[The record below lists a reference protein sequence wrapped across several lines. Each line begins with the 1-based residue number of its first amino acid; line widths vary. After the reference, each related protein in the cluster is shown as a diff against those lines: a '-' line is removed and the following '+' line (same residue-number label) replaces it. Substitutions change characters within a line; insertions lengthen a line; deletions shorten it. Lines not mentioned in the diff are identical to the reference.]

1 MNKYIK
7 YLFYILE
14 HKKNVFIECWKEGLY
29 LQAFTHDLS
38 KFLPSEFIPY
48 ARNFYG
54 KYIPQR
60 ILDNLV
66 GVENKSKIR
75 TKEQTKEEFNKAWQL
90 HYKRNKH
97 HPEHWAGRDMPRK
110 YIKQMVCDLKGMSR
124 KFGDTAQEYYL
135 KNYYKWDITHE
146 TRFRLEIELD
156 LIWNFNAPICE
167 CNEEAWMTIEELI
180 NNADEYYLL
189 HGNISQGTPENNIN
203 DLLKPACDKY
213 KINIYRLVK
222 GE

>member
-14 HKKNVFIECWKEGLY
+14 HKKNVFIECWREGLY

-75 TKEQTKEEFNKAWQL
+75 TKEQTKEEFYKAWQL

-110 YIKQMVCDLKGMSR
+110 YIKQMVCDLKGMGR

-135 KNYYKWDITHE
+135 KNYYKWDMTWR
-146 TRFRLEIELD
+146 TRMNLEWELD
-156 LIWNFNAPICE
+156 LNDSETYNYGHTLKEF
-167 CNEEAWMTIEELI
+167 
-180 NNADEYYLL
+180 ADMYDEDIYNGCFGYIK
-189 HGNISQGTPENNIN
+189 GIYGIDSYK
-203 DLLKPACDKY
+203 LLK
-213 KINIYRLVK
+213 
-222 GE
+222 EE

>member
-14 HKKNVFIECWKEGLY
+14 HKKNVFIECWKEELY
-29 LQAFTHDLS
+29 LHAFTHDLS

-60 ILDNLV
+60 ILDNIV
-66 GVENKSKIR
+66 GIDNKSKIK
-75 TKEQTKEEFNKAWQL
+75 TKEQVKEEFNKAWQL

-97 HPEHWAGRDMPRK
+97 HPEHWVGRDMPRK

-124 KFGDTAQEYYL
+124 KFGDTAQQYYL
-135 KNYYKWDITHE
+135 KNYYKWDMTWR
-146 TRFRLEIELD
+146 TRMDLEWELD
-156 LIWNFNAPICE
+156 LNDS
-167 CNEEAWMTIEELI
+167 EAHNYGHTLKEFADMYDENTY
-180 NNADEYYLL
+180 NNYFAYIKSMYGID
-189 HGNISQGTPENNIN
+189 S
-203 DLLKPACDKY
+203 Y
-213 KINIYRLVK
+213 KILE
-222 GE
+222 GL

>member
-1 MNKYIK
+1 M
-7 YLFYILE
+7 L
-14 HKKNVFIECWKEGLY
+14 KKKVATLALTSLVLVSFISC
-29 LQAFTHDLS
+29 
-38 KFLPSEFIPY
+38 
-48 ARNFYG
+48 
-54 KYIPQR
+54 
-60 ILDNLV
+60 
-66 GVENKSKIR
+66 
-75 TKEQTKEEFNKAWQL
+75 TKEQQRVSADVKVNIDNKYKPKEQVKEEFNKAWQL
-90 HYKRNKH
+90 HCKRNKH
-97 HPEHWAGRDMPRK
+97 HPEHWVGKDMPRK

-156 LIWNFNAPICE
+156 LIWSFNAPICE

-189 HGNISQGTPENNIN
+189 HGNISQDTPENNIN

>member
-1 MNKYIK
+1 MGKYIK
-7 YLFYILE
+7 YLLYVLE
-14 HKKNVFIECWKEGLY
+14 HKKNVFIECWKEGLH
-29 LQAFTHDLS
+29 LHAFTHDLS
-38 KFLPSEFIPY
+38 KFSPSEFIPY

-54 KYIPQR
+54 KYIPRR
-60 ILDNLV
+60 ILDNMV
-66 GVENKSKIR
+66 GIDNKSKIR
-75 TKEQTKEEFNKAWQL
+75 TKEQVKEEFNQAWQL

-97 HPEHWAGRDMPRK
+97 HPEHWVGRDMPRK

-135 KNYYKWDITHE
+135 KNYYKWDMTHE

-156 LIWNFNAPICE
+156 LIWSFNAPICE

-189 HGNISQGTPENNIN
+189 HGNISKGTPENNIN